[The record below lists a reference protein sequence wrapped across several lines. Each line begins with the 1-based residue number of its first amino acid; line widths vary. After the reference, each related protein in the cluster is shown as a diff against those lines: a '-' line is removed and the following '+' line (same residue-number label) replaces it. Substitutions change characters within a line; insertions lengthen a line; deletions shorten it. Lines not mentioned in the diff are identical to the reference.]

1 MELLKSVVV
10 KVTAE
15 IDTVVTR
22 EGVYTVVGTILFTTS
37 VVVVGRSIVVGTRL
51 VRTNVVVV

>member
-1 MELLKSVVV
+1 M
-10 KVTAE
+10 
-15 IDTVVTR
+15 TR

-51 VRTNVVVV
+51 VRTNVVVVLYNINTDAERSQEDTH